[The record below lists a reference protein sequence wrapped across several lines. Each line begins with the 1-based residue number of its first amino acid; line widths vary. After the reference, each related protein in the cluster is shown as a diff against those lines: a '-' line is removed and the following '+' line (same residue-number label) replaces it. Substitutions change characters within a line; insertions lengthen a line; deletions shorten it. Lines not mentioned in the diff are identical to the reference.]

1 MAVAALVI
9 KLTEPEPAREVAR
22 RPDGADS
29 LRLAC
34 APGLGFSATCAL
46 AF

>member
-1 MAVAALVI
+1 MRGRAKFSLTSLRLVAVAW
-9 KLTEPEPAREVAR
+9 
-22 RPDGADS
+22 ADS